1 MMKQIKFLVIVA
13 ALMVCSIASAQFTR
27 SSRSGSSSLNT
38 DGWQSIFIMYSP
50 TTLSTS
56 ITQKNVKKQSLDSN
70 LTGLTFGYNKAF
82 SVSKNI
88 PLFVKV
94 GGELKY
100 SYGKENEEIDRVK
113 CDVKYSFF
121 SVKVPTS
128 VVYDISIA
136 NNIDILPYAGVYF
149 RYNISHKEK
158 LTLNDDYYYYD
169 SSEKYEMDLF
179 DKINRFQVGWHIGA
193 DVMFNR
199 KFYAGVGYSSDITKF
214 CDDDYNY
221 NDDGYDYI
229 SYHYKADSHAINI
242 TLGFV
247 F

>member
-13 ALMVCSIASAQFTR
+13 VLMVCSTASAQFTR

-38 DGWQSIFIMYSP
+38 DGWQSIYLMYSP

-56 ITQKNVKKQSLDSN
+56 ITSNYMKNINMDSN

-100 SYGKENEEIDRVK
+100 SFGKEDEEIERVEF
-113 CDVKYSFF
+113 DVKYSFF

-128 VVYDISIA
+128 VVYDFSITD
-136 NNIDILPYAGVYF
+136 NIDILPYAGVYF
-149 RYNISHKEK
+149 RYNVSHKEK
-158 LTLNDDYYYYD
+158 LTLDDDDDYYYYD
-169 SSEKYEMDLF
+169 SSDKFERDLF

-214 CDDDYNY
+214 CDDDYN
-221 NDDGYDYI
+221 DEDI
-229 SYHYKADSHAINI
+229 TLYHYKADSHAINI